1 MVRIIEIILNIKM
14 FIAIVII
21 LIIIS
26 VILSVLSLRSFHD
39 KSEIKKVSEEL
50 SRGKIIFQKNHD
62 SSSSESES

>member
-1 MVRIIEIILNIKM
+1 M
-14 FIAIVII
+14 FIAIVIV

-26 VILSVLSLRSFHD
+26 VILAVFSLRSLHD

-50 SRGKIIFQKNHD
+50 LKGKIIFQKNHD